1 MILLCRY
8 PPPQK
13 KKKNRAAMLRLL
25 RKNYFNNCWRKKYS
39 KGCKLFWL
47 HNRYMYALHACPKC
61 GMGMGYFYVFHQYV
75 TYVLAGC
82 LENIFWI
89 YGKLGFFVRSNCYPC
104 ATVVRLIVCCVN
116 TLCLSALPLFVHY
129 PQGMCSDALTAHAGI
144 VQGLYAA

>member
-1 MILLCRY
+1 MHA
-8 PPPQK
+8 QS
-13 KKKNRAAMLRLL
+13 AVWA
-25 RKNYFNNCWRKKYS
+25 WGTS
-39 KGCKLFWL
+39 
-47 HNRYMYALHACPKC
+47 MYLDIK
-61 GMGMGYFYVFHQYV
+61 FHQYV